1 MTSPKTPSVDNQ
13 YIYDVVV
20 DLLRKRKFSRQIL
33 IATHNANIPV
43 NGDAE
48 LIVALGVRNRLGAVL
63 EEGSIDSRAVS
74 EQVSIIMEGNA
85 EAFRLRGERYG
96 Y

>member
-1 MTSPKTPSVDNQ
+1 MSD
-13 YIYDVVV
+13 IYDVVV
-20 DLLRKRKFSRQIL
+20 DLLRKRKFSRQII

-48 LIVALGVRNRLGAVL
+48 LIVALGVENRLGRLLAQ
-63 EEGSIDSRAVS
+63 GSIDRS
-74 EQVSIIMEGNA
+74 EIKDQVSRIMEGSA
-85 EAFRLRGERYG
+85 EAFRLRKERYG

>member
-1 MTSPKTPSVDNQ
+1 
-13 YIYDVVV
+13 VVV
-20 DLLRKRKFSRQIL
+20 GLLRRRKFTRQLI

-48 LIVALGVRNRLGAVL
+48 LIIVLDVENRLGVVKTS
-63 EEGSIDSRAVS
+63 GSIDRPEVKHLVS
-74 EQVSIIMEGNA
+74 VVMEGSE
-85 EAFRLRGERYG
+85 EAFRLRRERYG